1 MLAMH
6 NIKPKKGSKKKAKRI
21 GRGNA
26 SGTGT
31 YSGKGL
37 KGQKAR
43 SGVSNLKRL
52 GMKKQLQ
59 QTPKVRGFKSIKP
72 KNQVINVELINKNF
86 KDGETV
92 NLENLIAK
100 NLIKNANR
108 PVKILG
114 KEKLKVKVKL
124 EGLQSSQSVKD
135 QL

>member
-1 MLAMH
+1 MH

-59 QTPKVRGFKSIKP
+59 QTPKVRGFKFKKP

-124 EGLQSSQSVKD
+124 EGLQSSQSVTD